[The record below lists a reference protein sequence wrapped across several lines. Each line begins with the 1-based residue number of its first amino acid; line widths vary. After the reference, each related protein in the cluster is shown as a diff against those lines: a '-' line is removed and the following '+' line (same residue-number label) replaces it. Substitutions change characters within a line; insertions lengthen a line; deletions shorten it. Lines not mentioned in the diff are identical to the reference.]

1 VILILSRYG
10 ETEFVDVG
18 KAVGIKLVSMVD
30 RTEVH
35 IMFPGGKTLVL
46 EYDKKFVG
54 DIAYEEIL
62 FEQWMTR
69 KGLYPVPGKF
79 EASKWFG
86 INKRDINVSWRWE

>member
-1 VILILSRYG
+1 MILILSRYG

-18 KAVGIKLVSMVD
+18 KAVSIKLVSMVD